1 MIHADS
7 YISERDASQL
17 VEVAK
22 KRFASRNLGGACTPC
37 AAPKS
42 VAAKVDKGNI
52 VVILDQYI
60 YVKKME
66 ELREN
71 TGKYIRM
78 EFNEETQN

>member
-1 MIHADS
+1 MQKKKKKI
-7 YISERDASQL
+7 
-17 VEVAK
+17 VAQ
-22 KRFASRNLGGACTPC
+22 NLWGACTPC

-60 YVKKME
+60 YVKKVE
-66 ELREN
+66 ELRKD
-71 TGKYIRM
+71 TGKSIRM

>member
-1 MIHADS
+1 MA
-7 YISERDASQL
+7 AQ
-17 VEVAK
+17 
-22 KRFASRNLGGACTPC
+22 NLGGACTPC

-66 ELREN
+66 KFRED
-71 TGKYIRM
+71 TGKSMEFGMKM